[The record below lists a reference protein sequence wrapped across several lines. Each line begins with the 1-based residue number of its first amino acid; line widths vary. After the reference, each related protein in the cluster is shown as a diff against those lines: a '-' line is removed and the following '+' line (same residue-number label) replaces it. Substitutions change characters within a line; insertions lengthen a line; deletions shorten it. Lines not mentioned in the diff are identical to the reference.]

1 MAHDGFRVGVVF
13 PQIESGTD
21 GSAIRDFAQAVE
33 GLGFSHLL
41 GYDHVI
47 GANPASRP
55 DWNMPYTHAS
65 LFHEPLMLFAFLA
78 GVTTRLRFS
87 TGVIILPQRQT
98 VLVAKQAA
106 NLDVF
111 SNGRLRLG
119 VGLGWNEVEYE
130 AMGVPFG
137 DRGKRLEDQIVFLRR
152 LWTEPTFSY
161 ESAYHRMTDA
171 GINPLPIQRPIPI
184 YIGGLAASAIKRVA
198 RLGDGWLPILP
209 ASAAAEKVAELK
221 RAVIAEGRDPLAVG
235 LENIVVLSAP
245 PRGPARTADDAAAD
259 TLAWKEAGASGVNF
273 HTMHM
278 RFKSLDEHV
287 ALLRK
292 ISENLGLLA

>member
-1 MAHDGFRVGVVF
+1 MF
-13 PQIESGTD
+13 PQTESGTNPV
-21 GSAIRDFAQAVE
+21 AIRDFAQAVE
-33 GLGFSHLL
+33 DLGFTHLL

-47 GANPASRP
+47 GANTASRP
-55 DWNMPYTHAS
+55 DWKMPYTYQS
-65 LFHEPLMLFAFLA
+65 VFHEPLILFAYLA
-78 GVTTRLRFS
+78 GVTKRLGLS

-130 AMGVPFG
+130 ALGVPFS
-137 DRGKRLEDQIVFLRR
+137 DRGKRLEDQMVFMRR

-171 GINPLPIQRPIPI
+171 GINPLPLQRPIPI
-184 YIGGLAASAIKRVA
+184 YMGGLAPSAVKRVA

-209 ASAAAEKVAELK
+209 AGCAVEKVAELK
-221 RAVIAEGRDPLAVG
+221 AAVVAEGRDPSAVG
-235 LENIVVLSAP
+235 LENIVVLSAQ
-245 PRGPARTADDAAAD
+245 PRAAARTADDAVAD
-259 TLAWKEAGASGVNF
+259 TLTWKEAGASGVCF

-278 RFKSLDEHV
+278 RFKSLDEHI
-287 ALLRK
+287 ALLRQIAAK
-292 ISENLGLLA
+292 LDL

>member
-1 MAHDGFRVGVVF
+1 MAQPFRVGVVF
-13 PQIESGTD
+13 PQTESGTD
-21 GSAIRDFAQAVE
+21 PIAIRDFAQAVE

-47 GANPASRP
+47 GANTASRP
-55 DWNMPYTHAS
+55 DWKMPYTHQS
-65 LFHEPLMLFAFLA
+65 LFHEPLILFAYLA
-78 GVTTRLRFS
+78 GVTTRLGLS

-130 AMGVPFG
+130 ALGVPYA
-137 DRGKRLEDQIVFLRR
+137 DRGKRLEDQIVFMRR

-161 ESAYHRMTDA
+161 ESPYHRMTDA
-171 GINPLPIQRPIPI
+171 GINPLPVQRPIPI
-184 YIGGLAASAIKRVA
+184 YLGGLAPSAVKRVA

-209 ASAAAEKVAELK
+209 ATSAVEKVAELK
-221 RAVIAEGRDPLAVG
+221 AAVAAEGRDPSAVG
-235 LENIVVLSAP
+235 LENIVVLSAQ
-245 PRGPARTADDAAAD
+245 PRAAARTAEDAVAD
-259 TLAWKEAGASGVNF
+259 TQAWKQAGASGVCF

-278 RFKSLDEHV
+278 RFTSLGDHI
-287 ALLRK
+287 ALLRQ
-292 ISENLGLLA
+292 ISEKLRL